1 MAIIKTT
8 TYTGIDT
15 TSISKGDFIRAKYHT
30 WSSYHN
36 GIVAAVRRDEIKV
49 LYIGDGGNVT
59 NYFTITASEIVSE
72 LWDLSWSTDLSSVY
86 TAGDE

>member
-8 TYTGIDT
+8 TITGIDT
-15 TSISKGDFIRAKYHT
+15 ERISKGDFIRAKYHS
-30 WSSYHN
+30 WNNYHN
-36 GIVAAVRRDEIKV
+36 GIVAGVTRDEIKV

-59 NYFTITASEIVSE
+59 NYFTITASEIESE
-72 LWDLSWSTDLSSVY
+72 LWDLSWSTDFTSIY